1 MSDDTSDA
9 ETDGDRSG
17 GGGESNGRVTG
28 DVETSGDVDEEEK
41 HQNCSE
47 AKNIAR
53 SPNQSSIN
61 RLLRESSKYDLGRS
75 LN

>member
-9 ETDGDRSG
+9 ETDGDRSV
-17 GGGESNGRVTG
+17 GGGERSTG
-28 DVETSGDVDEEEK
+28 DVETSGDVDEE
-41 HQNCSE
+41 HPNSSE
-47 AKNIAR
+47 GKNITR
-53 SPNQSSIN
+53 SLNQSSIN

>member
-9 ETDGDRSG
+9 KTDGDRSG
-17 GGGESNGRVTG
+17 GGGDRNTG

-41 HQNCSE
+41 HQNSSE
-47 AKNIAR
+47 AKNITR

-61 RLLRESSKYDLGRS
+61 RLLRESSKYDLGRV
-75 LN
+75 LI

>member
-1 MSDDTSDA
+1 MSDDTSAA

-17 GGGESNGRVTG
+17 GGGERNTG
-28 DVETSGDVDEEEK
+28 DFETSGDVDEE
-41 HQNCSE
+41 HPNSSE
-47 AKNIAR
+47 GKNITR

>member
-9 ETDGDRSG
+9 KTDGDRSG
-17 GGGESNGRVTG
+17 GGGERNTG

-41 HQNCSE
+41 HQNSSE
-47 AKNIAR
+47 AKNITR

-61 RLLRESSKYDLGRS
+61 RLLRESSKYDLGRV
-75 LN
+75 LI

>member
-1 MSDDTSDA
+1 MSDDTTDA

-17 GGGESNGRVTG
+17 GGGERNTG

-41 HQNCSE
+41 HQNSSE
-47 AKNIAR
+47 AKNITR

-61 RLLRESSKYDLGRS
+61 RLLRESSKYDLGRV
-75 LN
+75 LI